1 LPISKSSFRDDIKPS
16 NLKLDPVAGQRSLR
30 QLSSHLV
37 ELVQGRMWLKVLI
50 GMVLGLGV
58 GVLLG
63 PAAGLVEPS
72 TGVTIG
78 NWLAFPGRLFLTSIQ
93 MIVIPLVFA
102 SIIRGLAASENLDQ
116 LRKLGF
122 RVTLFF
128 TVTTALAAA
137 IGLWIATLL
146 NPE

>member
-1 LPISKSSFRDDIKPS
+1 
-16 NLKLDPVAGQRSLR
+16 
-30 QLSSHLV
+30 
-37 ELVQGRMWLKVLI
+37 MWLKVLI